1 MMSLWRHMSLLEFNF
16 YQLLFTI
23 SHATNVPNFRSLD
36 KCNLNYVRNIERYIS

>member
-23 SHATNVPNFRSLD
+23 SHATNVPNFRSLVQS
-36 KCNLNYVRNIERYIS
+36 KLCKKY